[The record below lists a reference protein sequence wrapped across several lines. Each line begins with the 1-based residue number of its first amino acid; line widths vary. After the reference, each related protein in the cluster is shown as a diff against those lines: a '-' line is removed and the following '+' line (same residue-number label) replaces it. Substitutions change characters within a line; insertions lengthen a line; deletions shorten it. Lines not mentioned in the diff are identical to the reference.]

1 MSLDQTDNQNKKAT
15 SKGSS
20 DVSSVHMNTRVF
32 IDFDGTLAP
41 GDPTDTLLA
50 RFADDSWLEL
60 EADFKAGRMTSRE
73 CMARQIGLI
82 RATPAE
88 YDALVGSMSIDPHFA
103 AFAEVCERRA
113 IPITIVS
120 DGPDRSIEILLRKA
134 GLELP
139 YFANKLGWLGG
150 DKWKLTFPH
159 ARPDCA
165 MIAGNCKCQ
174 FAERFPAATQIM
186 IGDGRSDF
194 CISNRVDLVFAKG
207 ALAKHCAA
215 NGAAHHVIKDFRDAT
230 RLMKD
235 WLKGG
240 IVAAGG
246 NSIGLELAAV

>member
-1 MSLDQTDNQNKKAT
+1 VLLGQTGNQNKKAA

-20 DVSSVHMNTRVF
+20 DVSSVRMNAQVF

-50 RFADDSWLEL
+50 RFADSSWLEL

-82 RATPAE
+82 RATPE
-88 YDALVGSMSIDPHFA
+88 DYDALVGDMSIDPHFA
-103 AFAEVCERRA
+103 AFAEICDRNA
-113 IPITIVS
+113 IPMTIVS

-134 GLELP
+134 GLDLP
-139 YFANKLGWLGG
+139 YFANKLDWLGG
-150 DKWKLTFPH
+150 DKWKLGFPH
-159 ARPDCA
+159 ARTDCA

-215 NGAAHHVIKDFRDAT
+215 NGAPHHVIRDFRDAT

-235 WLKGG
+235 WLDGG
-240 IVAAGG
+240 IAAADGNSMEFRVAA
-246 NSIGLELAAV
+246 A

>member
-1 MSLDQTDNQNKKAT
+1 MRFDQFVDQNRNVA
-15 SKGSS
+15 SKGSIE
-20 DVSSVHMNTRVF
+20 VSSVRVNAQVF

-50 RFADDSWLEL
+50 RFADRSWLAL

-103 AFAEVCERRA
+103 AFAAVCERNS
-113 IPITIVS
+113 IPMTIVS

-134 GLELP
+134 GLDLP
-139 YFANKLGWLGG
+139 YFANKLEWLGG
-150 DKWKLTFPH
+150 DKWNLSFPH
-159 ARPDCA
+159 ARTDCS
-165 MIAGNCKCQ
+165 MLAGNCKCQ
-174 FAERFPAATQIM
+174 FTERFPAVTQIM

-207 ALAKHCAA
+207 ALAKHCKV
-215 NGAAHHVIKDFRDAT
+215 NGLAHHAIKDFRDAT
-230 RLMKD
+230 RLMKG
-235 WLKGG
+235 WLDGG
-240 IVAAGG
+240 VATADGR
-246 NSIGLELAAV
+246 SIEFGTAAA